1 MVYEDTSKNEVTW
14 CKVLGHY
21 DAEYDSIPRSRK
33 LRGVVGQKT
42 LYTILRNP
50 NSNRYVLYLYWN
62 DGKWRWNYNWL
73 DNDWND
79 YNPSAVCPPVSSF
92 LSRFCGRV
100 LFYNLIMPTAKLAA
114 DFRKLF

>member
-21 DAEYDSIPRSRK
+21 DAEYDSTPRSRK